1 MYKHRFS
8 ATLITHTTE
17 YPEHNAGHTAPAA
30 LDEYPKANLYLQ
42 QFQRGDETPCRRHRC
57 RVGRLVERK
66 RHVGIREKP
75 ERLRQERLLS
85 DPEERALEAPR
96 AQKAE
101 SLQLGDQVRS
111 GPHPRCS
118 PLEATGGLANKPQ

>member
-1 MYKHRFS
+1 M
-8 ATLITHTTE
+8 
-17 YPEHNAGHTAPAA
+17 
-30 LDEYPKANLYLQ
+30 
-42 QFQRGDETPCRRHRC
+42 
-57 RVGRLVERK
+57 ERK

-75 ERLRQERLLS
+75 ERLRQERFLS

-118 PLEATGGLANKPQ
+118 PLEANGGVAKKLQERFLHFRILRGQSAAPLRVVFLMRGGDAAAAA